1 MPPKKQSIGT
11 SKNWKTMPIP
21 SNQKPRQ
28 DTRRVYAGDAG
39 TRSGSRRGEDPSLQ
53 AGKGRTMRPAERER
67 ENEAAMSARGGKP
80 DGRSP
85 VRGQGVFDSSFENRP
100 PASQT
105 REPTRRPQ
113 RRRGDG
119 SLAPVDADE

>member
-1 MPPKKQSIGT
+1 MPPKK
-11 SKNWKTMPIP
+11 IP
-21 SNQKPRQ
+21 APSLKSTTRAERGPVRSRTAEYPSEKPGR
-28 DTRRVYAGDAG
+28 
-39 TRSGSRRGEDPSLQ
+39 SRRGDDPPLQ
-53 AGKGRTMRPAERER
+53 AGKARTNRPAQRER

-105 REPTRRPQ
+105 REPMQRRQ

-119 SLAPVDADE
+119 SLQPVDADE

>member
-1 MPPKKQSIGT
+1 MTTKKRSIGIT
-11 SKNWKTMPIP
+11 KDWRKLAIP
-21 SNQKPRQ
+21 SDRAPRQ
-28 DTRRVYAGDAG
+28 NTRDVYPKG
-39 TRSGSRRGEDPSLQ
+39 GSRGKASSGEDPSRK
-53 AGKGRTMRPAERER
+53 AGIARTNRPADRER

-85 VRGQGVFDSSFENRP
+85 VRGQGVFDSSFDNRP

-105 REPTRRPQ
+105 REPMQRRQ